1 MNTPEIVLHLILY
14 FVLCF
19 DVCATARKSVWHNT
33 YNINERV
40 GKWATTSRH
49 ASCLL
54 FHSTVLLTHLQNNR
68 IMCALS
74 AVLTCLLVKALL
86 SILNVFIAPVSILL
100 KWLEAYFH
108 FQREKCFPGNSN
120 HLGVWCSNC
129 LFVCEQRIIFW
140 LDCLAL
146 CTLGSLTGCWHK
158 LVLRDGI

>member
-1 MNTPEIVLHLILY
+1 
-14 FVLCF
+14 
-19 DVCATARKSVWHNT
+19 
-33 YNINERV
+33 
-40 GKWATTSRH
+40 
-49 ASCLL
+49 
-54 FHSTVLLTHLQNNR
+54 
-68 IMCALS
+68 MCALS

-100 KWLEAYFH
+100 KWLEAYFQ

-146 CTLGSLTGCWHK
+146 CTLGSLTGC
-158 LVLRDGI
+158 